1 MLILMFLICPLTAEE
16 KLLASLVLTAH
27 ERDIGETPLS
37 VSCDGLI
44 THENDERLLL
54 YEMNAQERRLI
65 PSQVENGI
73 YKRVW
78 WMLDGGLS
86 AGSQR
91 SFQLV
96 LSDSV
101 TPTIT
106 PMNFSLLRDDLVLM
120 ENRQNRLNY
129 HFGVVEP
136 PDGASPLFRRSGFIH
151 PLWSPRG
158 QVLTRIQPPDHLHH
172 FGIWNPWTKT
182 RFQGREIDF
191 WNLGQGQGTVRFA
204 GFTAFIRG
212 PLFCGFKARQEHI
225 DLTQQPEVVALNEVW
240 DVRAWKA
247 GEASSW
253 WCDFNTFLSCA
264 TDSAIVLEAYRY
276 GGGLGFRAMES
287 WTRETC
293 RVLTS
298 EGRTRIDADGSRARW
313 CLVSGENELNE
324 EAGILFLSHPENRD
338 FPEPMRVWPLDAND
352 GRGDLFFEFCP
363 IRLTEWSLRPGRE
376 YRLKYRM
383 VVFDGELTAEQAE
396 QMWQDFAHPPFV
408 QVIPATR

>member
-1 MLILMFLICPLTAEE
+1 MNY
-16 KLLASLVLTAH
+16 SLSH
-27 ERDIGETPLS
+27 
-37 VSCDGLI
+37 
-44 THENDERLLL
+44 
-54 YEMNAQERRLI
+54 
-65 PSQVENGI
+65 
-73 YKRVW
+73 
-78 WMLDGGLS
+78 
-86 AGSQR
+86 
-91 SFQLV
+91 
-96 LSDSV
+96 
-101 TPTIT
+101 
-106 PMNFSLLRDDLVLM
+106 DDLVLM
-120 ENRQNRLNY
+120 ENHQKRLNY
-129 HFGVVEP
+129 RFRVIEP
-136 PDGASPLFRRSGFIH
+136 PNGASPLFRRSGFVH

-158 QVLTRIQPPDHLHH
+158 QILTRIQPPDHLHH
-172 FGIWNPWTKT
+172 FGVWNPWTKT

-204 GFTAFIRG
+204 GFTAFVRG
-212 PLFCGFKARQEHI
+212 PLFSGFKARQEHV
-225 DLTQQPEVVALNEVW
+225 DLTQQPEVVALNEMW

-247 GEASSW
+247 DKDSSRW
-253 WCDFNTFLSCA
+253 CCDFAVFLSCA
-264 TDSAIVLEAYRY
+264 TDSSILLEAYRY

-313 CLVSGENELNE
+313 CLVIGENELNQ

-363 IRLTEWSLRPGRE
+363 IRLTEWSLLPGRE

-396 QMWQDFAHPPFV
+396 QMWQDFAYPPQV
-408 QVIPATR
+408 RVIPATR